1 MNLIFLDTETTGNEP
16 ATDRLCQVCY
26 RVGKDLS
33 AQAETKT
40 EYFKPPVLMSV
51 KAMSITHITNAML
64 EDKPVFAESQMKK
77 DLEFLLAEGVM
88 VAHNALFDKAILE
101 AEGVVVPKF
110 ICTLRVARALD
121 TKDAIAE
128 YNLQFLRYYLDLKV
142 EGNPHDAEG
151 DVNVLEALF
160 QRLFTKVREDLPA
173 GEAGTKT
180 DEEAIKKMI
189 EISSTPVLFRKFNF
203 GKYKDQ
209 QIADVVKTDRRYLE
223 WLLSEKQKSPE
234 TEEDWI
240 YTLNTYLKK

>member
-26 RVGKDLS
+26 RVGKD
-33 AQAETKT
+33 THT
-40 EYFKPPVLMSV
+40 EYFKPSLPMSI
-51 KAMSITHITNAML
+51 KAMSITHITNQML
-64 EDKPVFAESQMKK
+64 EDKPAFAESQMRK
-77 DLEFLLAEGVM
+77 DLEFLLAGGVM
-88 VAHNALFDKAILE
+88 IAHNALFDKAILE
-101 AEGVVVPKF
+101 AEGVVVPRF

-160 QRLFTKVREDLPA
+160 NRLFAKVRE
-173 GEAGTKT
+173 ETKT
-180 DEEAIKKMI
+180 DEEAIEKMI
-189 EISSTPVLFRKFNF
+189 AVSSTPVLFRKINF

-223 WLLSEKQKSPE
+223 WLLSEKIKTPE
-234 TEEDWI
+234 SEEDWI

>member
-26 RVGKDLS
+26 RVGK
-33 AQAETKT
+33 ETHT
-40 EYFKPPVLMSV
+40 EYFKPSLPMSV

-64 EDKPVFAESQMKK
+64 EDKPSFADSQMKR
-77 DLEFLLAEGVM
+77 DLQMLLANGVM
-88 VAHNALFDKAILE
+88 IAHNALFDKAILE
-101 AEGVVVPKF
+101 AEGMSIPKF

-160 QRLFTKVREDLPA
+160 QRLFAKVRE
-173 GEAGTKT
+173 GVET
-180 DEEAIKKMI
+180 DEEAIEKMI
-189 EISSTPVLFRKFNF
+189 QISNTPVLFRKFNF

-209 QIADVVKTDRRYLE
+209 PIEDVVKIDKRYLE
-223 WLLSEKQKSPE
+223 WLLSEKEKSSE
-234 TEEDWI
+234 AEEDWI
-240 YTLNTYLKK
+240 YTLKKYLGK

>member
-16 ATDRLCQVCY
+16 VTDRLCQVCY
-26 RVGKDLS
+26 RVGK
-33 AQAETKT
+33 ETKT
-40 EYFKPPVLMSV
+40 EYFKPSLPMSV

-64 EDKPVFAESQMKK
+64 EDKLSFAESQMKK
-77 DLEFLLAEGVM
+77 DLEFLLAGGVM
-88 VAHNALFDKAILE
+88 IAHNALFDKAILE
-101 AEGVVVPKF
+101 AEGVTVPRF

-160 QRLFTKVREDLPA
+160 ARLFAKVRE
-173 GEAGTKT
+173 ETKT
-180 DEEAIKKMI
+180 DEEAIEKMI

-209 QIADVVKTDRRYLE
+209 HMADVIKTDRRYLE
-223 WLLSEKQKSPE
+223 WLLSEKQKTPE
-234 TEEDWI
+234 AEEDWI
-240 YTLNTYLKK
+240 YTLKYYLHS